1 MADSTGSG
9 ETEHHFPREG
19 LIAIFNKNVSAYP
32 NHPAII
38 TSQDVITYH
47 ELAQQALALAEH
59 LQQKGVREEMPVGI
73 LMEPGIEQIIC
84 QLAII
89 GAGGS
94 CVPLDPTMPD
104 DRINFMLADVH
115 ATLIISNETYRHRA
129 LCSPVLVL
137 EPALLQL
144 SGIAHSVTTATGSTH
159 RSHILF
165 TSGTTGRPKA
175 VEIEAKGIIRL
186 TANPHYIELRQT
198 DRISCSSNPT
208 FDASLFEIWA
218 ALLNG
223 ATLVIIS
230 KKTIIDPYEL
240 EEAIRHFSIDIMFL
254 TTALFHLVASIRP
267 HAFRVLRY
275 LVVGGETLNPFFL
288 RQVLDAGGPQRF
300 INGYGPTEGTTF
312 TLTHELSHQ
321 DAMGENIP
329 LGKPIDQTQAFIL
342 DDKFQPVPTGKMGR
356 IYISGAGLARG
367 YYQRSELNRE
377 RFITVDVFND
387 NQPLRLYDTGDSGW
401 QRDDGVFMFA
411 GRTDN
416 QIKIRGHRIE
426 IEEIEAQL
434 LESQLLQSAA
444 VCVIRTDNTEPYLV
458 AFVVP
463 NQPDDNILAEVKTWL
478 AKKLPEYMRPR
489 LSLVDSLPFTFNGK
503 MDRAK
508 LVADFARS
516 SIKPLSSPLCVGDID
531 LEMMV
536 LETWRRV
543 LDDPAVTIDDD
554 FFQSG
559 GNSLQAARLIVEI
572 GRQTGQRLSVQNLYD
587 APTPQSLIK
596 LLERS
601 DHKQEDITAV
611 LLNDGKLPDDI
622 WPLPSSSPADIAS
635 PPQAGNVLLTGATG
649 FLGAFL
655 LRDLL
660 LKPDVRRIICL
671 VRARDI
677 QHALIRVKSNL
688 QQYGLWQ
695 EDFHSRLEAVASDLA
710 KPLLALDVPLYERIS
725 RECDVIFHLAAHV
738 NYIQPYSAHYSGN
751 ITATE
756 NILRFAVNKKAKPLH
771 YVSTI
776 AIFGPAGLLS
786 RRTRI
791 YENDDILPYL
801 AGLKYDSGYS
811 QSQWVVERIIWQAR
825 DRGIP
830 LAVYRPGFIMGD
842 SASGAGNP
850 KDFVGR
856 LIKGCIQIG
865 AYPQLPNQRKEFIP
879 VDYVSRIL
887 LNLALG
893 ENNLG
898 KAFHL
903 VPPDSTQSTDLA
915 SFFELINLNGFNLQP
930 VSYPQWISSLESDVN
945 LASNPLMPLVP
956 MLSEAVYGELTR
968 WQVYENMPAYDAQ
981 NAQNGQIKSQP
992 PLSVPVMEA
1001 RLLGRY
1007 LDYWRRTGYL
1017 A

>member
-1 MADSTGSG
+1 MVDSTDFG
-9 ETEHHFPREG
+9 ENEHHFSREG
-19 LIAIFNKNVSAYP
+19 LIAIFNKNVSVYP
-32 NHPAII
+32 DHPAII
-38 TSQDVITYH
+38 TSQNVITYH
-47 ELAQQALALAEH
+47 ELARQAEALAGY

-84 QLAII
+84 QLAIM

-94 CVPLDPTMPD
+94 CVPLDPAMPD
-104 DRINFMLADVH
+104 DRINFMLEDVH
-115 ATLIISNETYRHRA
+115 ATLTISNEASRRRA
-129 LCSPVLVL
+129 LYSPVLVL
-137 EPALLQL
+137 EPALLQP
-144 SGIAHSVTTATGSTH
+144 SDITGSVASATGNTH

-186 TANPHYIELRQT
+186 TANPHYIQLRQT
-198 DRISCSSNPT
+198 DRISSSSNPT

-223 ATLVIIS
+223 ATLVILA
-230 KKTIIDPYEL
+230 KKTIVDPYEL
-240 EEAIRHFSIDIMFL
+240 EEAIEHFSIDVMFL

-267 HAFRVLRY
+267 HAFHALRY

-300 INGYGPTEGTTF
+300 INAYGPTEGTTL
-312 TLTHELSHQ
+312 TLTHVLSHL
-321 DAMGENIP
+321 DVMGDNIP

-342 DDKFQPVPTGKMGR
+342 DDKFQRVPAGKMGR
-356 IYISGAGLARG
+356 IYISGEGLARG
-367 YYQRSELNRE
+367 YWQRPELNRE
-377 RFITVDVFND
+377 RFITIDVFND
-387 NQPLRLYDTGDSGW
+387 NQPIRLYDTGDSGW
-401 QRDDGVFMFA
+401 QRDDGAFMFA

-426 IEEIEAQL
+426 TEEIEAQL
-434 LESQLLQSAA
+434 LESQLLHAAA
-444 VCVIRTDNTEPYLV
+444 VCVIRKDNTEPYLV

-463 NQPDDNILAEVKTWL
+463 NQPGDSVLAEVKTWL

-489 LSLVDSLPFTFNGK
+489 LSLVESLPFTFNGK
-503 MDRAK
+503 IDRAK
-508 LVADFARS
+508 LLADFARS
-516 SIKPLSSPLCVGDID
+516 SIQPLSSPLIVGDVNP
-531 LEMMV
+531 EMMV

-543 LDDPAVTIDDD
+543 LDDPTVTIDDD

-601 DHKQEDITAV
+601 DQKQEDITSV

-622 WPLPSSSPADIAS
+622 WPLPSSSPAEIAVA
-635 PPQAGNVLLTGATG
+635 PQAGNVLLTGATG

-660 LKPDVRRIICL
+660 MKPDVRRVICL
-671 VRARDI
+671 VRASDN
-677 QHALIRVKSNL
+677 QHALLRVQSNL

-695 EDFHSRLEAVASDLA
+695 DDFYPRLEAFASDLA
-710 KPLLALDVPLYERIS
+710 KPLLALDGPLYEQMA
-725 RECDVIFHLAAHV
+725 RECDIIFHLAAHV
-738 NYIQPYSAHYSGN
+738 NYIQPYCAHYSGN

-756 NILRFAVNKKAKPLH
+756 NILRFAVSEKAKPLH

-786 RRTRI
+786 HRTRI
-791 YENDDILPYL
+791 YENDDIFPYL

-850 KDFVGR
+850 KDFVAR
-856 LIKGCIQIG
+856 LIKGCVQVG

-879 VDYVSRIL
+879 VDYVSRAL

-903 VPPDSTQSTDLA
+903 VPPDSTQSTDLD

-930 VSYPQWISSLESDVN
+930 VSYPEWISRLENDEN

-968 WQVYENMPAYDAQ
+968 WQVYENMPTYDAQ
-981 NAQNGQIKSQP
+981 NAQNGQMKSQH
-992 PLSVPVMEA
+992 PLSFSVMEVS
-1001 RLLGRY
+1001 LLGRY

-1017 A
+1017 T